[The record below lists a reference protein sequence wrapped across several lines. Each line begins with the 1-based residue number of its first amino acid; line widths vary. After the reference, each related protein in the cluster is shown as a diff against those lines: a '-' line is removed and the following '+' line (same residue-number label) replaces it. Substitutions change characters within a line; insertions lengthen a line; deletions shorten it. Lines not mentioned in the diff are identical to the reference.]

1 MVFVNRW
8 RMQGAA
14 LCRPAHVAA
23 AAAAAV
29 RHVHH
34 RADPTLLR
42 RCGQR
47 PCRTGLRRLPAA
59 LLAGAA
65 VAGRQ
70 FCRLAVR
77 HHLEPPVVPGLPV
90 ELHAGAGPA
99 DAGAGQ
105 AWGAQDRGPCCRIAH
120 AADRHSVRA
129 AAGLGGLAG
138 ADLPVHQCPARRL
151 VPAREVRDGVPRRL
165 PVWPRARVLGSSG
178 RPAPHHAVAGA
189 CRSRLVHGPAHPRP
203 GAAGRLAAA
212 SVARSF
218 LGPAGPDQPVAV
230 RLDRA
235 AGHPRLGQGLPRPP
249 VPLAAVLHRG
259 DLSLVHAAPE
269 PDHRAVVLAQAAAAW
284 RVDRAGAAARRHRGR
299 LPADPRAADPSRA
312 LAAAAV
318 RPAAEP
324 LLGSASTLGDAFHRE
339 LTHQLGLGAVL
350 QPHRDHLVL
359 LLRRAPVRGQAQHQG
374 GRTGHQLLAAAEV
387 VRLHLVPA
395 GLGVAQR
402 ELLRAV
408 ATGEVLRHLPAL
420 VGQAVAIVRALAVRV
435 GHPQVHV
442 AVVGIPGQHH
452 AQVQRHR
459 LQQARVDARGVQ
471 HRAAA

>member
-1 MVFVNRW
+1 M
-8 RMQGAA
+8 
-14 LCRPAHVAA
+14 RPEGRV
-23 AAAAAV
+23 
-29 RHVHH
+29 
-34 RADPTLLR
+34 LR
-42 RCGQR
+42 FA
-47 PCRTGLRRLPAA
+47 GLRTWRL
-59 LLAGAA
+59 LLPLLFGMFIIVPIQPYCEGAA

-318 RPAAEP
+318 RPACRATIIADRTRRDGGLIEP
-324 LLGSASTLGDAFHRE
+324 SPCSA
-339 LTHQLGLGAVL
+339 
-350 QPHRDHLVL
+350 PHRPWVTHSTVNSPTSTVSARSFSRIVTIWSFCFGGPQCVV
-359 LLRRAPVRGQAQHQG
+359 RRSIRVVAPV
-374 GRTGHQLLAAAEV
+374 TSCW
-387 VRLHLVPA
+387 RLPK
-395 GLGVAQR
+395 
-402 ELLRAV
+402 
-408 ATGEVLRHLPAL
+408 
-420 VGQAVAIVRALAVRV
+420 
-435 GHPQVHV
+435 
-442 AVVGIPGQHH
+442 
-452 AQVQRHR
+452 
-459 LQQARVDARGVQ
+459 
-471 HRAAA
+471 